1 MKSIIKKKT
10 VLAGILL
17 LGLQS
22 CQKQGY
28 ALERIQGNSVNI
40 NNNIPSDSI
49 INQFIAPYKES
60 VDNEMDKVL
69 AHTPK
74 ALSKKDSK
82 YNTAIGNMMADAV
95 MEMANP
101 IFQKRTGYPFHA
113 VLLNYG
119 GIRSGLNAG
128 DITTR
133 AAYEIMPF
141 ENEVVVVELSGYQM
155 KELFAY
161 LSRGA
166 AHPIAGMEVHLNAD
180 GTIRDGKVQG
190 QEIIDNETY
199 FVATSDYLQKGG
211 DSMNFFAKPIS
222 LLEIDYKIRNVLI
235 DYFAKHDTI
244 APVQDNRF
252 TKLSR

>member
-1 MKSIIKKKT
+1 MKRKMKKNILL
-10 VLAGILL
+10 VGILL
-17 LGLQS
+17 LGLHS
-22 CQKQGY
+22 CQKEGY
-28 ALERIQGNSVNI
+28 APERIQGNSINI
-40 NNNIPSDSI
+40 NNNIPSDST
-49 INQFIAPYKES
+49 INKFIAPYKES
-60 VDNEMDKVL
+60 VDKEMNKVL
-69 AHTPK
+69 AHTPL
-74 ALSKKDSK
+74 ALTKKDSK

-119 GIRSGLNAG
+119 GIRSSLNAG
-128 DITTR
+128 AITTR

-161 LSRGA
+161 LSSGV

-180 GTIRDGKVQG
+180 CTINEPTVQG
-190 QEIIDNETY
+190 QKIIDNETY
-199 FVATSDYLQKGG
+199 FIATNDYLQKGG
-211 DSMNFFAKPIS
+211 DSMDFFAKPVS
-222 LLEIDYKIRNVLI
+222 LLALDYKIRNLLI
-235 DYFAKHDTI
+235 DYFTKHDTI

>member
-1 MKSIIKKKT
+1 MKKIT
-10 VLAGILL
+10 VLASILL

-22 CQKQGY
+22 CKKQGY
-28 ALERIQGNSVNI
+28 APERIQGNSVEI
-40 NNNIPSDSI
+40 NNNIPSDTVI
-49 INQFIAPYKES
+49 THFIAPFKAS
-60 VDNEMDKVL
+60 VDKEMDKVL

-74 ALSKKDSK
+74 AISKKDSK

-95 MEMANP
+95 LEMANP

-119 GIRSGLNAG
+119 GIRSSLNAG
-128 DITTR
+128 AITTR
-133 AAYEIMPF
+133 SAYEIMPF

-155 KELFAY
+155 KELFTY
-161 LSRGA
+161 LSKGA
-166 AHPIAGMEVHLNAD
+166 AHPIAGMEIHLNAD
-180 GTIRDGKVQG
+180 GTLKEAKVQG
-190 QEIIDNETY
+190 QTIIDNETY

-211 DSMNFFAKPIS
+211 DSMDFFAKPVS
-222 LLEIDYKIRNVLI
+222 LLSLDYKIRNLLI

-252 TKLSR
+252 TKLSQ